1 MNNSINYFYQWEE
14 RDILQFFF
22 LLYSDTKRQVA
33 LFELLLHEDSNSTQ
47 RTEAILKSLAELG
60 RLMTI
65 NLKAKRDFLKLSC
78 PIT

>member
-22 LLYSDTKRQVA
+22 FFLLYSDTKRQVA
-33 LFELLLHEDSNSTQ
+33 LFELLLREDSNSTQ

-65 NLKAKRDFLKLSC
+65 KSES
-78 PIT
+78 